1 MKRSERME
9 PVQQVLEGTE
19 QARARELT
27 EGQKRLAAAAPKLTE
42 LSAYHG
48 EYLRAYRQRAEAGT
62 GITRLRDF
70 QAFLARLEQAMSQ
83 QEKVVA
89 TAREAVTAQRRN
101 WQGAAR
107 QVKAVESVVDRW
119 RRDEVKAG
127 ERRDQKETDE
137 RAQQSAFRGRGPTEA
152 R

>member
-1 MKRSERME
+1 MTRSERME
-9 PVQQVLEGTE
+9 PVRQVLEGTE

-27 EGQKRLAAAAPKLTE
+27 EGQKRLAEAEAKLTE
-42 LSAYHG
+42 LCTYHG
-48 EYLRAYRQRAEAGT
+48 EYLRAYRQRAEDGT
-62 GITRLRDF
+62 SVTKLRDF

-89 TAREAVTAQRRN
+89 TAREAVAAQRRN

-107 QVKAVESVVDRW
+107 QVKAVDSVVDRW
-119 RRDEVKAG
+119 RRDEVRAG

-137 RAQQSAFRGRGPTEA
+137 RAQQAAVRGRGPTEA

>member
-19 QARARELT
+19 QARARELGD
-27 EGQKRLAAAAPKLTE
+27 GQKRLAEAEAKLTE
-42 LSAYHG
+42 LATYHG
-48 EYLRAYRQRAEAGT
+48 EYLRAYRQRAEDGT
-62 GITRLRDF
+62 GITKLRDF

-83 QEKVVA
+83 QEKIVA
-89 TAREAVTAQRRN
+89 AAREQVANQRRN

-137 RAQQSAFRGRGPTEA
+137 RAQQAAMRGRGSEA

>member
-19 QARARELT
+19 QARARELG
-27 EGQKRLAAAAPKLTE
+27 EGQKRLAEAEAKLTE
-42 LSAYHG
+42 LAAYHG
-48 EYLRAYRQRAEAGT
+48 EYLRAYRQRGQDGT
-62 GITRLRDF
+62 SITRLRDF

-89 TAREAVTAQRRN
+89 QARESVTAQRRN

-107 QVKAVESVVDRW
+107 QVKAVESVVGRW
-119 RRDEVKAG
+119 HRDEVKAG

-137 RAQQSAFRGRGPTEA
+137 RAQQTALRGRGPTEA

>member
-9 PVQQVLEGTE
+9 PVQQVLEGAE
-19 QARARELT
+19 QTRARELGD
-27 EGQKRLAAAAPKLTE
+27 GQKRLAEAEAKLTE
-42 LSAYHG
+42 LSTYHG
-48 EYLRAYRQRAEAGT
+48 EYLQTYRQRAEDGT
-62 GITRLRDF
+62 GITKLRDF
-70 QAFLARLEQAMSQ
+70 QAFLARLEQAISQ
-83 QEKVVA
+83 QEKIVA
-89 TAREAVTAQRRN
+89 TAREAVAAQRRN

-137 RAQQSAFRGRGPTEA
+137 RAQQAASRGRGSTEA

>member
-1 MKRSERME
+1 MRRSERMA

-19 QARARELT
+19 QARARELGD
-27 EGQKRLAAAAPKLTE
+27 GQKRLAEAEAKLTE
-42 LSAYHG
+42 LAAYHG
-48 EYLRAYRQRAEAGT
+48 EYLRAYRQRAEDGT
-62 GITRLRDF
+62 NVTKLRDF
-70 QAFLARLEQAMSQ
+70 QAFLARLELAMSQ

-89 TAREAVTAQRRN
+89 AAREQVANQRRN

-119 RRDEVKAG
+119 RGDEAKAG
-127 ERRDQKETDE
+127 ERRDQKESDE
-137 RAQQSAFRGRGPTEA
+137 RAQQTALRGRGPTEA

>member
-1 MKRSERME
+1 MKRSDRME

-19 QARARELT
+19 QARARELGD
-27 EGQKRLAAAAPKLTE
+27 GQKRLAEAEARLTE
-42 LSAYHG
+42 LSTYHG
-48 EYLRAYRQRAEAGT
+48 EYLQAYRQRAEDGT
-62 GITRLRDF
+62 SVTRLRDF
-70 QAFLARLEQAMSQ
+70 QAFLARLEQAISQ
-83 QEKVVA
+83 QRQVV
-89 TAREAVTAQRRN
+89 TVARDAVAAQRRN

-119 RRDEVKAG
+119 RRDEAKAG

-137 RAQQSAFRGRGPTEA
+137 RAQQAALRGRGATEA